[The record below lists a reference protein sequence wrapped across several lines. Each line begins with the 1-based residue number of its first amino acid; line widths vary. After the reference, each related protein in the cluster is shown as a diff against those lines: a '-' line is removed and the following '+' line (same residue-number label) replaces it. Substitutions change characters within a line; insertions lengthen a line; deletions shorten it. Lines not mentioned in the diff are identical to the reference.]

1 MYNYYNDILFFLM
14 IYQGLFSILH
24 KFSDNIDLFYN
35 IIYNHF
41 QGSICNHF
49 NDKIFEK
56 FNVKEVLEKII
67 EYTSKIFFEL
77 GFDHCDLQH
86 NFSNHF
92 LDVKKFNYEKITS
105 ISNLYKIMFPA
116 ICDIFLTKIFKYLI
130 GSKSAARVIMELR
143 AKGILPIEF
152 LMELK
157 NLKNLYEK
165 APKKIEKLKKYLQI
179 RKEIINKL
187 QENREKIERVM
198 HLKDPQDKLQLIFMI
213 YKIMD
218 FFSIQKFFDF
228 TPIIEYCKNNS
239 EEWLE
244 TIPLISFNNPDLYY
258 CGIYIARQLSIK
270 FEEEEEDN
278 IKYFLINIYDELIDE
293 FEAPLIEATYQVYY
307 FLKASDL
314 SGLELSFGQIKE
326 LLKGGPKFFEINY
339 LKYLGTSQLVVIL
352 KTYKLLGVYH
362 KIDPK
367 KIKAILYE
375 IEQRITA
382 KGIMHY
388 RDGFF
393 TSEATYYVLFCKYMT
408 NDIKSVNDYNILG
421 YTISKIYR
429 NLEMLNISEEANYD
443 LINELFYALETL
455 KLLNC
460 IENPCTL
467 IHLARDLFPNYF
479 SNKLFNEKKQF
490 KDISYLSVNHLTGE
504 TIYKTNFINSN
515 ALNWD
520 VT

>member
-1 MYNYYNDILFFLM
+1 M

-35 IIYNHF
+35 IIYNYF
-41 QGSICNHF
+41 QGNICKHF
-49 NDKIFEK
+49 SDRIIEK
-56 FNVKEVLEKII
+56 NNAEEVLEEII
-67 EYTSKIFFEL
+67 EYASRIFYEL
-77 GFDHCDLQH
+77 GFDECDLQH
-86 NFSNHF
+86 NFSNHI
-92 LDVKKFNYEKITS
+92 LDVKKYNHEKITS
-105 ISNLYKIMFPA
+105 ISNLYNITFPV
-116 ICDIFLTKIFKYLI
+116 ICDIFLKKIFKYLI
-130 GSKSAARVIMELR
+130 GSKSAARIIMELR
-143 AKGILPIEF
+143 VKGVLPIEF

-165 APKKIEKLKKYLQI
+165 SPKKIEKLKRYLQI

-187 QENREKIERVM
+187 DENREKIERVM
-198 HLKDPQDKLQLIFMI
+198 HLKDPQDKLQLIYMI
-213 YKIMD
+213 YMIVD
-218 FFSIQKFFDF
+218 FFNIQKLFDF
-228 TPIIEYCKNNS
+228 TPIIEYCKNSS

-307 FLKASDL
+307 FLKSSDL
-314 SGLELSFGQIKE
+314 SGLELSSGQIKE
-326 LLKGGPKFFEINY
+326 LLKGGSKFFDINY
-339 LKYLGTSQLVVIL
+339 LKNLRTSQLVVIL

-362 KIDPK
+362 KIEPN
-367 KIKAILYE
+367 KIKAILNE
-375 IEQRITA
+375 IEQRITS

-388 RDGFF
+388 RNGFF
-393 TSEATYYVLFCKYMT
+393 TSEATYYVLFSKYMT
-408 NDIKSVNDYNILG
+408 NDLKSVSDYNILG

-429 NLEMLNISEEANYD
+429 NLEMLDISEEANFD
-443 LINELFYALETL
+443 LINELFYSLETL
-455 KLLNC
+455 KLINC

-467 IHLARDLFPNYF
+467 IHLARDFFPNYF
-479 SNKLFNEKKQF
+479 SNQLFNGKKDF